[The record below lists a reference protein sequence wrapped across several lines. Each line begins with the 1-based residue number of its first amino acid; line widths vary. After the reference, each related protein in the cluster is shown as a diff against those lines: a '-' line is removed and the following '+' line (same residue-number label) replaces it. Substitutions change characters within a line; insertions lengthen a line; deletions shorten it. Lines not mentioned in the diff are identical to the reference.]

1 MAKIR
6 VYQLAEK
13 WGFDKLWLVEEL
25 NKRGHHVKNHLS
37 SLDESAL
44 DFKPEDLPPEG
55 RKKVEVSEEGK
66 PGAGEIKKIP
76 KKAFSK
82 NTGSATAGMLKEA
95 PAMCTGTS
103 VKEMQGYG
111 TEKPGDSMLSLPGV
125 SLAIAIVAG
134 LISLAAIFV
143 AQSGGGSEPN
153 SAVLAAKAMA
163 REQILKDLSQ
173 KLKEQEALIRELLK
187 DTVVKS
193 EKSTSLNQLHSQA
206 KILKELASRTGVAD
220 KERLE
225 EVEKAVEELVRS
237 EDERPVKY

>member
-37 SLDESAL
+37 SLDESTL

-55 RKKVEVSEEGK
+55 RKKIEAPEGGK
-66 PGAGEIKKIP
+66 PGAVEMKKIP
-76 KKAFSK
+76 QKTFRKE
-82 NTGSATAGMLKEA
+82 TGSATASMLKET
-95 PAMCTGTS
+95 PAAAWAGG
-103 VKEMQGYG
+103 KETPGHG
-111 TEKPGDSMLSLPGV
+111 REKSGDSICSLPGI
-125 SLAIAIVAG
+125 SLAIAIMAG
-134 LISLAAIFV
+134 LISLAAIFI

-173 KLKEQEALIRELLK
+173 KLKEQEALIRDLLK

-193 EKSTSLNQLHSQA
+193 EKSSSLNQLHSQA
-206 KILKELASRTGVAD
+206 KILKELASRTGVTG

>member
-55 RKKVEVSEEGK
+55 RKKIEIPEEDRPEAGGMKKK
-66 PGAGEIKKIP
+66 PE
-76 KKAFSK
+76 KAFRKSAE
-82 NTGSATAGMLKEA
+82 SATANMLKEA
-95 PAMCTGTS
+95 PAVATKTGE
-103 VKEMQGYG
+103 KEMQGHRP
-111 TEKPGDSMLSLPGV
+111 EKSGDSIFSLPAF
-125 SLAIAIVAG
+125 SLAIAIMAG

-153 SAVLAAKAMA
+153 SAVLAARAMA
-163 REQILKDLSQ
+163 KEQILKDLSR

-206 KILKELASRTGVAD
+206 KILKELASRTGVTGM
-220 KERLE
+220 ERLD

-237 EDERPVKY
+237 EDASPSK